1 MNKDV
6 KTEIEA
12 KQDERVNNNRPLISD
27 KLVQQQNF
35 VIDMTDPEAEEVYEL
50 DKTIVQEGQQL
61 RQKLTKFD
69 LEYLKSAMGMNEDDI
84 AMYPG
89 FEDFEI
95 VEDNRYQL
103 FDMSVQPSD
112 QESDEE
118 LNHEVENDL

>member
-103 FDMSVQPSD
+103 FDMSVKPSD
-112 QESDEE
+112 QDSDEE

>member
-103 FDMSVQPSD
+103 FDMSVQPSNQD
-112 QESDEE
+112 SDEE

>member
-95 VEDNRYQL
+95 VEDNRY
-103 FDMSVQPSD
+103 
-112 QESDEE
+112 
-118 LNHEVENDL
+118 